1 MDEDDG
7 NRFVEDE
14 SLSAVRAES
23 LRRSLRKEIEKELNK
38 EREEIL
44 F

>member
-14 SLSAVRAES
+14 SLSAVRTE
-23 LRRSLRKEIEKELNK
+23 SLRKEIEKELNK
-38 EREEIL
+38 ERQEIL